1 MFIKELDL
9 RSVAVS
15 SSSAFNLLTFA
26 SSTSSTLQFHNNVLR
41 GRKSWTAAKR
51 DRLGFQFG
59 GTRYALYSRNGKK
72 NRIGATLSPFKM
84 LITSTVTVL
93 LRLTS
98 HVILARPKNIDDGFI
113 TLAMV
118 RCLRSNRDGGNSA
131 LIA

>member
-1 MFIKELDL
+1 MFIKESDL

-15 SSSAFNLLTFA
+15 SSSASNLLTCA
-26 SSTSSTLQFHNNVLR
+26 SSTSSTSQFHNNVLR
-41 GRKSWTAAKR
+41 RRKSWTAAKR

-72 NRIGATLSPFKM
+72 NCIGATLSPKM

-98 HVILARPKNIDDGFI
+98 HVILARSINIDDGFI

-118 RCLRSNRDGGNSA
+118 RCLRSNRDGGDSA